1 MRIELLLLASTLA
14 AQPQL
19 DSGCVSCHRQTK
31 TAGYFV
37 ETYGGLMDGVFR
49 NGRFEPNIVPGSA
62 VTSRLIS
69 SLATHRRP
77 LAVEAI
83 QKFRGWI
90 DAGAK
95 PDPAASPEHRI
106 DVDGVPLD
114 AARDSFWLS
123 CRAPRNGQN
132 ISLRVKVVDEASG
145 RVVAYDW
152 PTASRDLNGRWS
164 QWKIQIPKNSMTL
177 PGKVSVQLYVAA
189 RGGNDAGLD
198 GVIFLIEPK
207 QTPDAELLKQKD
219 LRTIAHPQSPPHETM
234 RFTYVLR
241 APSDVTLTVRPEG
254 GKDPL
259 FRWTDRDLPAGRVLE
274 TPWKLQSSPGLEAGW
289 YSARLM
295 CTSRNPAVF
304 QPDMAIL
311 FRILR

>member
-1 MRIELLLLASTLA
+1 MAFLLFASTLA
-14 AQPQL
+14 AQPRL
-19 DSGCVSCHRQTK
+19 DSSCISCHRHTK

-49 NGRFEPNIVPGSA
+49 NGRFEPTIVPGSA
-62 VTSRLIS
+62 ATSRLLS

-77 LAVEAI
+77 LPVEVI
-83 QKFRGWI
+83 QKFREWI

-95 PDPAASPEHRI
+95 PEAGASPEHRV
-106 DVDGVPLD
+106 DVDGVPVD

-123 CRAPRNGQN
+123 CRAPKNGQH

-177 PGKVSVQLYVAA
+177 PGTVSVQLYVASA
-189 RGGNDAGLD
+189 EDEAALD
-198 GVIFLIEPK
+198 GVIFLLEPK
-207 QTPDAELLKQKD
+207 QTPAAELLKQKD
-219 LRTIAHPQSPPHETM
+219 LRTVAQPQNPPHQTM

-254 GKDPL
+254 VKDSL

-274 TPWKLQSSPGLEAGW
+274 TPWNLQSSPGLKAGW